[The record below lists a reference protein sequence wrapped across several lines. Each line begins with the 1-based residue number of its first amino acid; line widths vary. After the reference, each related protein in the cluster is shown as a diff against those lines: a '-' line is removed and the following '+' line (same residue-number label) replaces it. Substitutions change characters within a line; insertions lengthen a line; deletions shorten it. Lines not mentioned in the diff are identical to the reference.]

1 MQYLCLKQ
9 LTAAGTTY
17 YPGDT
22 VPDGVILPERGV
34 VLVGSRYLA
43 EVDEAALQE
52 GAVIFPKD
60 GIPVDREFYTR
71 EQVEQMIAD
80 AVAEAVRKQEEQMKG
95 LRGYAA
101 ELKEISPDVMGSAV
115 PISVHMEGSG
125 ENGQMMSL
133 LVEQQEIQQAFS
145 IMQMNV
151 EDGAKA
157 MTASTCLS
165 YYMRQTVAQQSKMR
179 PKNRQIN
186 YSLPTGLKTN
196 PAAAKRL
203 LAITQRELIPN
214 VERRI
219 YL

>member
-17 YPGDT
+17 YPGNI
-22 VPDGVILPERGV
+22 VPDGVILPERSSK
-34 VLVGSRYLA
+34 LISSAYISQM
-43 EVDEAALQE
+43 DEAALQE
-52 GAVIFPKD
+52 GTAILPKD
-60 GIPVDREFYTR
+60 RIPVDGEFYTR

-157 MTASTCLS
+157 ITEVDSEHVLILLHAADSRT
-165 YYMRQTVAQQSKMR
+165 TI
-179 PKNRQIN
+179 KN
-186 YSLPTGLKTN
+186 
-196 PAAAKRL
+196 AAKKQADKL
-203 LAITQRELIPN
+203 FSANGAKNEPGSGKETTGNNAEGADT
-214 VERRI
+214 
-219 YL
+219 

>member
-60 GIPVDREFYTR
+60 GIPVDGEIFTQR
-71 EQVEQMIAD
+71 QVEQMIAEAVENAVKD
-80 AVAEAVRKQEEQMKG
+80 TVAEMEQKQAELQQ
-95 LRGYAA
+95 YAA
-101 ELKEISPDVMGSAV
+101 EQQAIPSDALGSTV
-115 PISVHMEGSG
+115 TISVQIEGSG
-125 ENGQMMSL
+125 ENVRMMAL
-133 LVEQQEIQQAFS
+133 QVEPGEIQQAFS

-157 MTASTCLS
+157 ITEIDSEHVLILLHAADSRT
-165 YYMRQTVAQQSKMR
+165 TI
-179 PKNRQIN
+179 KN
-186 YSLPTGLKTN
+186 
-196 PAAAKRL
+196 AAKKQADKL
-203 LAITQRELIPN
+203 FSANGAKNEPGSGKETTGNNAEGADT
-214 VERRI
+214 
-219 YL
+219 